1 MPSPGPDSLG
11 PGAPGPEY
19 MAQRLAE
26 ALAQDPRV
34 GELGLKVVVTDEGA
48 HVSGEVTTELR
59 RQAVDAVAAEIL
71 PGERVKNEVTVVV
84 DSGRPLVERVQ

>member
-1 MPSPGPDSLG
+1 
-11 PGAPGPEY
+11 

-34 GELGLKVVVTDEGA
+34 AELGLGVVMTTDGA
-48 HVSGEVTTELR
+48 NISGEVTTELR
-59 RQAVDAVAAEIL
+59 RQAVCTVAAEIL
-71 PGERVKNEVTVVV
+71 PGITVKNDVTVVV